1 MSGNHTSIA
10 VGKNRC
16 HPRETREIS
25 IHLFNQ
31 WMQRIMG
38 NISVEQNDPCLFRLA
53 ATFSSDQIDCICEA
67 LYQARDGAKLLELF
81 QPNVHNVM
89 FYRCRYYSSSVLRAY
104 LYTLYYSKRYEE
116 LFQAPS
122 NTFEQRFYS
131 ELQDLWYKA
140 RYAENEERRQK
151 ELGAVEKYRLRKKH
165 PPPRSIWD
173 GQETIYSFKEN
184 ARKKNKYPTLEDK
197 KEIARITDL
206 KIIQI
211 SNWFKNRR
219 QRDKSSSTGQFSSA
233 VPIQFDSFNL

>member
-1 MSGNHTSIA
+1 
-10 VGKNRC
+10 
-16 HPRETREIS
+16 
-25 IHLFNQ
+25 
-31 WMQRIMG
+31 MG

-53 ATFSSDQIDCICEA
+53 AAFSSDQIDCICEA

-81 QPNVHNVM
+81 EPNAHNVM

-104 LYTLYYSKRYEE
+104 LYALYYGKRYEE
-116 LFQAPS
+116 LFQTIAS

-184 ARKKNKYPTLEDK
+184 ILRQFYKKNKYPTLEDK

-206 KIIQI
+206 KIVQI

-233 VPIQFDSFNL
+233 LPIQFNNFSL

>member
-1 MSGNHTSIA
+1 
-10 VGKNRC
+10 
-16 HPRETREIS
+16 
-25 IHLFNQ
+25 
-31 WMQRIMG
+31 MG
-38 NISVEQNDPCLFRLA
+38 NISLEQNDPSLFRLSTA
-53 ATFSSDQIDCICEA
+53 FSSDQIDCICEA
-67 LYQARDGAKLLELF
+67 LYQARDGAKLFELF
-81 QPNVHNVM
+81 QPNIHNVM
-89 FYRCRYYSSSVLRAY
+89 LYRCQYYSSSVLRAY
-104 LYTLYYSKRYEE
+104 LYALYYGKRYEE
-116 LFQAPS
+116 LFQMIAS

-184 ARKKNKYPTLEDK
+184 ILRQFYRKNKYPTLEDK

-206 KIIQI
+206 KIVQI

-219 QRDKSSSTGQFSSA
+219 QRDKSSSTGQFSST
-233 VPIQFDSFNL
+233 VPIQFDNFNL

>member
-1 MSGNHTSIA
+1 M
-10 VGKNRC
+10 KR
-16 HPRETREIS
+16 
-25 IHLFNQ
+25 
-31 WMQRIMG
+31 MMG
-38 NISVEQNDPCLFRLA
+38 DISVERYDPCLFRLA

-81 QPNVHNVM
+81 EPNAHNSM
-89 FYRCRYYSSSVLRAY
+89 YYRCPYYSSSVLRAY
-104 LYTLYYSKRYEE
+104 LYALYYGKRYNE
-116 LFQAPS
+116 LFQVQMIAT

-184 ARKKNKYPTLEDK
+184 ARKLCLRDYILRQFYKRNKYPTLEDK

-219 QRDKSSSTGQFSSA
+219 QRDKNSSTGQFSSA
-233 VPIQFDSFNL
+233 IPMQFDNFNL

>member
-1 MSGNHTSIA
+1 
-10 VGKNRC
+10 
-16 HPRETREIS
+16 
-25 IHLFNQ
+25 
-31 WMQRIMG
+31 MQRIMG

-53 ATFSSDQIDCICEA
+53 AAFSSDQIDCICEA

-81 QPNVHNVM
+81 EPNAHNVM

-104 LYTLYYSKRYEE
+104 LYALYYGKRYEE
-116 LFQAPS
+116 LFQTIAS

-184 ARKKNKYPTLEDK
+184 ARKL
-197 KEIARITDL
+197 
-206 KIIQI
+206 
-211 SNWFKNRR
+211 
-219 QRDKSSSTGQFSSA
+219 
-233 VPIQFDSFNL
+233 

>member
-1 MSGNHTSIA
+1 
-10 VGKNRC
+10 
-16 HPRETREIS
+16 
-25 IHLFNQ
+25 
-31 WMQRIMG
+31 MG
-38 NISVEQNDPCLFRLA
+38 NISVEQNDPCLFRLS

-81 QPNVHNVM
+81 EPNANNIM

-104 LYTLYYSKRYEE
+104 LYALYYGKRYEE
-116 LFQAPS
+116 LFQTIAS
-122 NTFEQRFYS
+122 NTFEQRFYN

-219 QRDKSSSTGQFSSA
+219 QRDKGSSTGQFSSG
-233 VPIQFDSFNL
+233 VPIQFDNLNL

>member
-1 MSGNHTSIA
+1 
-10 VGKNRC
+10 
-16 HPRETREIS
+16 
-25 IHLFNQ
+25 
-31 WMQRIMG
+31 MQRIMG

-104 LYTLYYSKRYEE
+104 LYALYYSKRYEE
-116 LFQAPS
+116 LFQTIAS

-140 RYAENEERRQK
+140 RYAEILRQF
-151 ELGAVEKYRLRKKH
+151 YR
-165 PPPRSIWD
+165 
-173 GQETIYSFKEN
+173 
-184 ARKKNKYPTLEDK
+184 KNKYPTLEDK

-233 VPIQFDSFNL
+233 VPLQFDNFNL

>member
-1 MSGNHTSIA
+1 
-10 VGKNRC
+10 
-16 HPRETREIS
+16 
-25 IHLFNQ
+25 
-31 WMQRIMG
+31 MG
-38 NISVEQNDPCLFRLA
+38 NINVEQNDPCLFRLS

-81 QPNVHNVM
+81 EPIANNIM

-104 LYTLYYSKRYEE
+104 LYALYYGKRYEE
-116 LFQAPS
+116 LFQTIAS
-122 NTFEQRFYS
+122 NTFEQRFYN

-184 ARKKNKYPTLEDK
+184 ARKLWLTDLPSQEKNTSDNIQFAIIILRQFYRKNKYPTLEDK

-219 QRDKSSSTGQFSSA
+219 QRDKSSSTGQFSSG
-233 VPIQFDSFNL
+233 VPIQFDNLNL

>member
-1 MSGNHTSIA
+1 
-10 VGKNRC
+10 
-16 HPRETREIS
+16 
-25 IHLFNQ
+25 
-31 WMQRIMG
+31 MG

-81 QPNVHNVM
+81 QPNTI
-89 FYRCRYYSSSVLRAY
+89 A
-104 LYTLYYSKRYEE
+104 
-116 LFQAPS
+116 S

-184 ARKKNKYPTLEDK
+184 ARKL
-197 KEIARITDL
+197 
-206 KIIQI
+206 
-211 SNWFKNRR
+211 WFE
-219 QRDKSSSTGQFSSA
+219 
-233 VPIQFDSFNL
+233 

>member
-1 MSGNHTSIA
+1 
-10 VGKNRC
+10 
-16 HPRETREIS
+16 
-25 IHLFNQ
+25 
-31 WMQRIMG
+31 MG
-38 NISVEQNDPCLFRLA
+38 NISVEQNDPCLFRLS

-81 QPNVHNVM
+81 EPNANNIM

-104 LYTLYYSKRYEE
+104 LYALYYGKRYEE
-116 LFQAPS
+116 LFQTIAS
-122 NTFEQRFYS
+122 NTFEQRFYN

-165 PPPRSIWD
+165 PPPR
-173 GQETIYSFKEN
+173 
-184 ARKKNKYPTLEDK
+184 KNKYPTLEDK

-219 QRDKSSSTGQFSSA
+219 QRDKGSSTGQFSSG
-233 VPIQFDSFNL
+233 VPIQFDNLNLFILY